1 MIQINGANGSRG
13 SAPRHKWK
21 GRPVG
26 RPFFENQRPS
36 RPRRRL
42 KSGADLRECRDPG
55 HGSGG
60 PRLVAVHRITSFL
73 VVEPRRLMYGRAGLP
88 TSDLRQT
95 RAAFRKSRIR
105 WLAGRSRP
113 HRETGAAARD
123 NAPQCESRIGHSPTT
138 AQDALSSG
146 IKTKPHSRGP
156 SAHGLDPWGKP
167 GSTGQPEELLT
178 SGSRHSPGMA
188 PFLMQVVYRRG
199 NVPPICWLTQT
210 GWASHRLRSRAYRPP
225 FASWHDGLGY
235 QARITACRMVWGPP
249 TG

>member
-1 MIQINGANGSRG
+1 MATPARRQAIFAKPDRPPGKAASAGAPDDHGRT
-13 SAPRHKWK
+13 
-21 GRPVG
+21 GRPALLRVTM
-26 RPFFENQRPS
+26 
-36 RPRRRL
+36 RRSANRV
-42 KSGADLRECRDPG
+42 SG
-55 HGSGG
+55 
-60 PRLVAVHRITSFL
+60 I
-73 VVEPRRLMYGRAGLP
+73 
-88 TSDLRQT
+88 
-95 RAAFRKSRIR
+95 
-105 WLAGRSRP
+105 
-113 HRETGAAARD
+113 
-123 NAPQCESRIGHSPTT
+123 SPTT
-138 AQDALSSG
+138 AQDALSGG

-178 SGSRHSPGMA
+178 SGSRRSPGMA

-235 QARITACRMVWGPP
+235 QARITACRMVWGPA